1 MGKMK
6 DIFMQMRE
14 AEFNGPLEEFINLQ
28 KEEALTEPVDIL
40 CPNCLTDKLVQTENN
55 EMNCTTCG
63 YDFILIDRNT
73 VRFK

>member
-6 DIFMQMRE
+6 EIFMQMRE

-40 CPNCLTDKLVQTENN
+40 CPNCLTDKLVQTKNN

>member
-6 DIFMQMRE
+6 EVFMEMRE
-14 AEFNGPLEEFINLQ
+14 AEFDGTLEEFINLQ

-40 CPNCLTDKLVQTENN
+40 CPNCLTDKLVETENN
-55 EMNCTTCG
+55 EMNCATCG
-63 YDFILIDRNT
+63 YDFIKIDRNT

>member
-1 MGKMK
+1 MK
-6 DIFMQMRE
+6 
-14 AEFNGPLEEFINLQ
+14 LQ
-28 KEEALTEPVDIL
+28 LVHEPVDIL